1 MKLINKISVNFLI
14 SAFIVF
20 ISISLFLYL
29 AVEKTLKDETDEQ
42 LINTYHKIAEQLN
55 KGEKISFPPFVEII
69 PVSGI
74 NFSPGFKD
82 VYLNSNGD
90 DSDEPF
96 RQYSSIINISGD
108 NYILIVRSSVIEKE
122 DMLYTIIGIT
132 IAAFFIFLII
142 IIIANKVVSQKV
154 FKDFYK
160 TIDELDNFSISENKP
175 LTFNNTNITEFKKL
189 NNAIEKLSAKAIRE
203 YKSLREFTEE
213 TNHEIQTPLAIAKSN
228 LEILLQNEKLTE
240 NDLIQVNTALIN
252 LNRLERVNKSIL
264 LLNKLEHKNLFDNAQ
279 LIVEDEIKN
288 VLLNFSDFITSKNL
302 IVETKFAD
310 KISINAN
317 QSLINI
323 LFSNLISNAIKH
335 NNAGGNIFIELKDDR
350 LILSNSAVK
359 QNYNT
364 SKFFNR
370 FYKES
375 PLSDSVGLGLT
386 IAKKICDLYNFD
398 LSIDWRDKLIIT
410 SLYFNKAIV
419 IK

>member
-1 MKLINKISVNFLI
+1 MKLINKISINFLI

-69 PVSGI
+69 PVNGI

>member
-1 MKLINKISVNFLI
+1 MKLINKISINFLI

-69 PVSGI
+69 PVNEI
-74 NFSPGFKD
+74 NFSPGFKN
-82 VYLNSNGD
+82 VYLNSNGE

-142 IIIANKVVSQKV
+142 IIIANKVISQKV
-154 FKDFYK
+154 FTDFYK

-175 LTFNNTNITEFKKL
+175 LAFYNTNITEFKKL
-189 NNAIEKLSAKAIRE
+189 NTAIEKLSAKAIRE

-252 LNRLERVNKSIL
+252 LYRLERVNKSIL

-310 KISINAN
+310 KISIKAN

-386 IAKKICDLYNFD
+386 ISKKICDLYNFD

>member
-1 MKLINKISVNFLI
+1 MKLINKISTNFLI

-20 ISISLFLYL
+20 ISISVFLYL
-29 AVEKTLKDETDEQ
+29 SVEKTLKDETDEQ
-42 LINTYHKIAEQLN
+42 LINTYHKIAERLN

-69 PVSGI
+69 PASGI
-74 NFSPGFKD
+74 NFSSGFKD
-82 VYLNSNGD
+82 VYLNSNSD

-96 RQYSSIINISGD
+96 RQYSSIINISGN

-142 IIIANKVVSQKV
+142 IIIVNKIISQKV

-175 LTFNNTNITEFKKL
+175 LAFNNTNITEFRKL
-189 NNAIEKLSAKAIRE
+189 NIAVEKLSAKAIRE

-228 LEILLQNEKLTE
+228 LEILLQNDKLTE

-317 QSLINI
+317 RSLINI
-323 LFSNLISNAIKH
+323 LLSNLISNAIKH
-335 NNAGGNIFIELKDDR
+335 NFDNGKVSIELKNNE
-350 LILSNSAVK
+350 LTISNTGKISNIDTEK
-359 QNYNT
+359 Y
-364 SKFFNR
+364 FER
-370 FYKES
+370 FYKEPTS
-375 PLSDSVGLGLT
+375 SDSIGLGLT
-386 IAKKICDLYNFD
+386 IVKKICDLYNY
-398 LSIDWRDKLIIT
+398 K
-410 SLYFNKAIV
+410 
-419 IK
+419 IKYNLDNGLHNLNLFFTVSG

>member
-42 LINTYHKIAEQLN
+42 LINTYHKIAELLN

-69 PVSGI
+69 PVNGI

-175 LTFNNTNITEFKKL
+175 LAFYNTNITEFKKL
-189 NNAIEKLSAKAIRE
+189 NIAIEKLSAKAIRE

-279 LIVEDEIKN
+279 VN
-288 VLLNFSDFITSKNL
+288 
-302 IVETKFAD
+302 
-310 KISINAN
+310 
-317 QSLINI
+317 
-323 LFSNLISNAIKH
+323 
-335 NNAGGNIFIELKDDR
+335 
-350 LILSNSAVK
+350 
-359 QNYNT
+359 
-364 SKFFNR
+364 
-370 FYKES
+370 
-375 PLSDSVGLGLT
+375 
-386 IAKKICDLYNFD
+386 C
-398 LSIDWRDKLIIT
+398 
-410 SLYFNKAIV
+410 
-419 IK
+419 

>member
-42 LINTYHKIAEQLN
+42 LINTYHKIAELLN